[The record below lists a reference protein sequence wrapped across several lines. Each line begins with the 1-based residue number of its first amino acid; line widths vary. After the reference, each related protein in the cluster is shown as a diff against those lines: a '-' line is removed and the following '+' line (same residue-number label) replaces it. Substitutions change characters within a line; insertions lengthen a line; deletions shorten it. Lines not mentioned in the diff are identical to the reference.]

1 MNNTVYTIDDIQ
13 RLIRPVAA
21 KHGVERIY
29 LFGSYARGEAT
40 ADSDVDICVD
50 APKIKGLFA
59 LGGLY
64 ADLEDA
70 LNKSLD
76 MITVNSLKYNP
87 DRPFVNNLNTDGVL
101 IYEYIQ

>member
-21 KHGVERIY
+21 KHGVEKIY
-29 LFGSYARGEAT
+29 LFGSYARGDAT

-87 DRPFVNNLNTDGVL
+87 DKRFVNNLNTDGVL

>member
-87 DRPFVNNLNTDGVL
+87 DKHFVNNLNTDGVL